1 MGWSKKHVQIFK
13 HKIRTITKQM
23 KKKDLME
30 LWIDNLFG
38 KKYDIL

>member
-1 MGWSKKHVQIFK
+1 MGWSEKHVQIFK

-23 KKKDLME
+23 KKDLME

-38 KKYDIL
+38 EKFNIL